1 MSQKKIK
8 LSTIFFI
15 IALILI
21 SAVLLFVSVKNRK
34 KSAYKIAFYGL
45 SENLENQVIKLIKGK
60 YVGGVSYVR
69 IDYSDL
75 AKKSQL
81 KDVDFI
87 FTWQGAKAEDLY
99 KYAQPVEENLLDP
112 LLPQIKNSIQDQD
125 AFFAIPLLLDSYNLQ
140 TLKSNGQIFN
150 MPIPNTYEEFTKYIK
165 QMRPYV
171 SKTFYLDTSDE
182 KNTIDFFGALAE
194 SICGSHAY
202 QNLIEEI
209 KTSGNLESIS
219 SKIIGQNSA
228 GQDISVQALKE
239 IAQNFIK
246 CGGPVEVNSA
256 STNSSSSYEETSPST
271 ADTVEVKDISTN
283 TSSSYEETTTSTETA
298 TTAPVE
304 VNSSSTNTSTSY
316 EETPQATTIYSLPSL
331 YSACTTLP
339 ASDQAKYNT
348 TTFPQSEGI
357 FDHAAITPILIMVPL
372 SRKKIN
378 SSIITYFLSDAVQNY
393 LSSET
398 SLAPVTQN
406 ASPQTSTANHIRYCV
421 QSLGPQN
428 TLSNAAFTSDQALK
442 NFASQILN

>member
-15 IALILI
+15 IAIILI

-60 YVGGVSYVR
+60 YVGGVSYIR
-69 IDYSDL
+69 IDYSDI

-99 KYAQPVEENLLDP
+99 KYAQPVEESLLDP
-112 LLPQIKNSIQDQD
+112 LLPQIKNSIQDQG

-150 MPIPNTYEEFTKYIK
+150 MPIPNTYEEFTKYIN

-182 KNTIDFFGALAE
+182 KNTVDFFGALAE
-194 SICGSHAY
+194 SICGNHAY

-228 GQDISVQALKE
+228 GQDISVQVLKE

-246 CGGPVEVNSA
+246 YGGP
-256 STNSSSSYEETSPST
+256 
-271 ADTVEVKDISTN
+271 VEVKDISTN
-283 TSSSYEETTTSTETA
+283 TSSSFEETSPSTA
-298 TTAPVE
+298 VPVE
-304 VNSSSTNTSTSY
+304 INSASTNTSTSY
-316 EETPQATTIYSLPSL
+316 EETTTIYSLPSL
-331 YSACTTLP
+331 YSVCTTLP

-357 FDHAAITPILIMVPL
+357 FDHAAITPVLIMVPL

>member
-87 FTWQGAKAEDLY
+87 FTWQGAKAEYLY

-256 STNSSSSYEETSPST
+256 STN
-271 ADTVEVKDISTN
+271 
-283 TSSSYEETTTSTETA
+283 
-298 TTAPVE
+298 
-304 VNSSSTNTSTSY
+304 TSTSY

-398 SLAPVTQN
+398 SLTPVTQN

>member
-256 STNSSSSYEETSPST
+256 STNTSTSYEETSPST
-271 ADTVEVKDISTN
+271 ADT
-283 TSSSYEETTTSTETA
+283 
-298 TTAPVE
+298 VE